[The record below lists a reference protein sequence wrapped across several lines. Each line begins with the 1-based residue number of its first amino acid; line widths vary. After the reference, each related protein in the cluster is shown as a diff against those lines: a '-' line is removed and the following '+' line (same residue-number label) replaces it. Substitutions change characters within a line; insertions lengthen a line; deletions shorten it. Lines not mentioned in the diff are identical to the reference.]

1 VLILWLIVLALIA
14 FAIIGGVA
22 IGKFL
27 FLILIA
33 AAILALFG
41 FFARTA

>member
-1 VLILWLIVLALIA
+1 MLGLWLIVLLLVL

-41 FFARTA
+41 LFSRTA